1 MNLLTALNTLPRHVS
16 RTLDAWFR
24 PRGLFQELAETQD
37 LGPAWTSLAITT
49 LLFSLT
55 SLLARGHGIP
65 LTAEPLLAWPDY
77 RLWQTLIMPALLTS
91 GWGLCAATAW
101 LLGRLLLRNQTGFIA
116 LLAVSAPALFT
127 PQWLTWPM
135 ELAWS
140 LGLIPAGAPGFQGM
154 WMRHLAPAFTFVYM
168 LALLWIAWWQACRL
182 LLREAF
188 ALAVLSL
195 LPCLWLW
202 SLLLR

>member
-1 MNLLTALNTLPRHVS
+1 MDFLSALPRHLS

-24 PRGLFQELAETQD
+24 PHILFRDLASTQD
-37 LGPAWTSLAITT
+37 LGPAWASLGVTT

-55 SLLARGHGIP
+55 SLLARGHAIP
-65 LTAEPLLAWPDY
+65 LTAEPLFACADY
-77 RLWQTLIMPALLTS
+77 RLWQAFLMPAILAG
-91 GWGLCAATAW
+91 GWTLCAATAW
-101 LLGRLLLRNQTGFIA
+101 LLGRLLLRNQTPFIA

-135 ELAWS
+135 ELTWS
-140 LGLIPAGAPGFQGM
+140 LGLVQTGAAGFQGI
-154 WMRHLAPAFTFVYM
+154 WMRHLAPAFTFLYM
-168 LALLWIAWWQACRL
+168 LALLWIAWWQSCRL

-195 LPCLWLW
+195 LPSLWLW